1 MFKSIALALL
11 LAGLTQ
17 AAAGAPTAAPAAA
30 KPELSQKAKSDTDKV
45 KTALQAA
52 FPKVE
57 VSEVNATDW
66 PGIYEVVVNNEVIY
80 TDAEAKHLFVGKII
94 DTKTREDLTA
104 KRVNE
109 LSAIDF
115 KTLPFDLALKS
126 VRGDGSRSFA
136 IFADPDCPYCK
147 RLEEE
152 MKGIDNVT
160 IYTFLY
166 PLESLHPEARERAKK
181 IWCAKDRNAAWTA
194 WMLNKTEPAP
204 ATCKSEPTGQLLAL
218 GEKLNI
224 TGTPTLFFA
233 DGHRV
238 AGVMPHDQLE
248 KELVTAHA
256 KK

>member
-1 MFKSIALALL
+1 MSKSMMFALL
-11 LAGLTQ
+11 LAGLAQVTVVC
-17 AAAGAPTAAPAAA
+17 GAPAAPAAQA
-30 KPELSQKAKSDTDKV
+30 ETAPKAKTDTEKV

-52 FPKVE
+52 FPKVPIT
-57 VSEVNATDW
+57 EVNPTQWA
-66 PGIYEVVVNNEVIY
+66 GLYEVVVNNDIIY
-80 TDAEAKHLFVGKII
+80 TDADAKHLFVGKII

-109 LSAIDF
+109 LGTIDF
-115 KTLPFDLALKS
+115 KSLPFDLALKS
-126 VRGDGSRSFA
+126 VRGDGSRPFA
-136 IFADPDCPYCK
+136 IFADPDCPFCK

-160 IYTFLY
+160 IYTFLF
-166 PLESLHPEARERAKK
+166 PIESLHPEARERAKK

-194 WMLNKTEPAP
+194 WMLNKTEPAN
-204 ATCKSEPTGQLLAL
+204 ATCKSEPTEQLINL
-218 GEKLNI
+218 GEKLNV

-238 AGVMPHDQLE
+238 AGAMPLDQLE
-248 KELVTAHA
+248 KELATSHN

>member
-1 MFKSIALALL
+1 MSTKMMLALL
-11 LAGLTQ
+11 MTGLTQ
-17 AAAGAPTAAPAAA
+17 VSLTFGAPAA
-30 KPELSQKAKSDTDKV
+30 PPPKAEQASKTKSDTEKV
-45 KTALQAA
+45 KSALQAA
-52 FPKVE
+52 FPKVTI
-57 VSEVNATDW
+57 SEVNATDW
-66 PGIYEVVVNNEVIY
+66 PGLYEVVVNDDIIY
-80 TDAEAKHLFVGKII
+80 TDADAKYLFVGKII

-109 LSAIDF
+109 LGSIDF
-115 KTLPFDLALKS
+115 KSLPFDLALKS
-126 VRGDGSRSFA
+126 VRGDGSRQFA
-136 IFADPDCPYCK
+136 IFADPDCPYCR

-152 MKGIDNVT
+152 IKGIDNIT

-166 PLESLHPEARERAKK
+166 PLESLHPDARERAKK

-194 WMLNKTEPAP
+194 WMLNKTEPTN
-204 ATCKSEPTGQLLAL
+204 ATCKPEPTEQLLAL

-224 TGTPTLFFA
+224 TGTPTIFFA

-248 KELVTAHA
+248 KELVIAHN

>member
-1 MFKSIALALL
+1 MIALL

-17 AAAGAPTAAPAAA
+17 VSLALSAPAAA
-30 KPELSQKAKSDTDKV
+30 PPKPDSTSATKPDTDKV

-52 FPKVE
+52 FPKVPITD
-57 VSEVNATDW
+57 VNATEW
-66 PGIYEVVVNNEVIY
+66 PGLFEVVVNNDVIY
-80 TDAEAKHLFVGKII
+80 TDADAKHLFVGKII

-109 LSAIDF
+109 LGTVDF
-115 KTLPFDLALKS
+115 KSLPFDLALKS

-166 PLESLHPEARERAKK
+166 PLESLHPAARERAKK
-181 IWCAKDRNAAWTA
+181 IWCAKDRNAAWNA
-194 WMLNKTEPAP
+194 WMLNKTEPAN
-204 ATCKSEPTGQLLAL
+204 ATCKTEPTQQLLAL
-218 GEKLNI
+218 GEKLNV
-224 TGTPTLFFA
+224 TGTPTLFFV

-248 KELVTAHA
+248 KELVATHIT